1 MNRVVAFCTFWE
13 VYQQHLSFWNY
24 YLKVL
29 YHYSVTMSY
38 LTLCDPMDC
47 SKPGFPVLHYCLE
60 FAQIHVHW
68 VADIIQPSHPLSPSS
83 LPALNLSQHQ
93 GFFQWVGSLHPMDC
107 STLGFPVHHWLPE
120 LFQIHP
126 SSQWCHPIISSSVV
140 PFSFCPPIPP
150 SIRVFSNEST
160 LRMRCCSIKNKY
172 YPIYMTSNYESF
184 MKKIIRGLI

>member
-93 GFFQWVGSLHPMDC
+93 GFFQWVGSLHQMAKV
-107 STLGFPVHHWLPE
+107 LYNFYIMFYIYIY
-120 LFQIHP
+120 LFIKFLQ
-126 SSQWCHPIISSSVV
+126 
-140 PFSFCPPIPP
+140 SFI
-150 SIRVFSNEST
+150 T
-160 LRMRCCSIKNKY
+160 
-172 YPIYMTSNYESF
+172 
-184 MKKIIRGLI
+184 